1 MECFRYYYRGYK
13 RERPIKISLF
23 PENLD
28 QKYFV
33 QKTRE
38 KSLVKTSEN
47 RKENCRK
54 KFCTQKFSKNV
65 WKNCMNKK
73 L

>member
-1 MECFRYYYRGYK
+1 MKCFRYYYRGYK

-33 QKTRE
+33 QIFLKE
-38 KSLVKTSEN
+38 KNPRKIADKTSEN

-54 KFCTQKFSKNV
+54 KFCTQKFSK
-65 WKNCMNKK
+65 KFGKIA
-73 L
+73 

>member
-33 QKTRE
+33 QKNPR
-38 KSLVKTSEN
+38 KIAGKTSEN

-54 KFCTQKFSKNV
+54 KFCTQKFSK
-65 WKNCMNKK
+65 KFGKIA
-73 L
+73 